1 MTGILTLEAI
11 DCVAIDKY
19 IEENKL
25 ALAYFGDF
33 TGDLWEAYNELP
45 KEESLANMYGFFH
58 TIDTS
63 CGEKYGV
70 SGEGLMVHRSFDE
83 PNVVYSG
90 DQTVS
95 AISDWSRATAIP
107 TLIKFN
113 EDHIQFIFGDLMPAL
128 VLFCNETV
136 YQAYWLKYKEAAKEL
151 KGEILFVIVHLNDD
165 PESI

>member
-1 MTGILTLEAI
+1 MLNSDFDLIQTRVRDGAPQHRYTGGTSADSIADYVKKMTGILTLEAI

-90 DQTVS
+90 D
-95 AISDWSRATAIP
+95 
-107 TLIKFN
+107 
-113 EDHIQFIFGDLMPAL
+113 
-128 VLFCNETV
+128 
-136 YQAYWLKYKEAAKEL
+136 
-151 KGEILFVIVHLNDD
+151 
-165 PESI
+165 